1 MKAMGALPAVKM
13 SVAEYFIAEEKAH
26 RPSEYHDGELYPIVD
41 ASVNH
46 AMIAANFTGSA
57 HAALK
62 GSPCRALAMP
72 RVRASAR
79 SFVLPD
85 IAIVCGPVNFAPENQ
100 DSIVNPKVIVEVLS
114 PSTADYDYGGKFEL
128 YREIPSLQ
136 EYVLVSQK
144 RTSVD
149 VFRKPSE
156 ENFTLFTY
164 RGLDASLD
172 LETLNIS
179 IPLGEIYAGIEFPTP
194 DA

>member
-1 MKAMGALPAVKM
+1 MECAHDAGVETPLLPPE
-13 SVAEYFIAEEKAH
+13 STLPPR
-26 RPSEYHDGELYPIVD
+26 RPLSEIIPTSIVD
-41 ASVNH
+41 ATWNHGAILVNF
-46 AMIAANFTGSA
+46 AARCSDL
-57 HAALK
+57 LK
-62 GSPCRALAMP
+62 GSPCRMSVSS
-72 RVRASAR
+72 RVRASAK
-79 SFVLPD
+79 SFTYPD
-85 IAIVCGPVNFAPENQ
+85 AVIVCGPMIFAPE
-100 DSIVNPKVIVEVLS
+100 SPETVSNPKVIVEVLS

-144 RTSVD
+144 RPSID
-149 VFRKPSE
+149 VFRRPPE
-156 ENFTLFTY
+156 GNFTLFTY